1 MNEMSRSGTGTMQKP
16 EIMAPAGSKASFLAA
31 VAAGADAIYC
41 GLKSY
46 SARMAAKN
54 FSIEQLAA
62 LTRLAHAHGTKVYVT
77 LNSLLRTGE
86 LTHAGRL
93 MDELQRYVKPDA
105 LIIQDLAL
113 IELAGQIG
121 FTGGIYLSTLAN
133 VTDGAALKLI
143 RNHVGIARVVLPR
156 ELNIDEVKA
165 IARLCPN
172 DLALEVFIHGALCY
186 AVSGRCYWSSFLG
199 GRSGLRGRCVQP
211 CRRLFEQSRQP
222 RRFFS
227 CQDLSLDV
235 LAKVLLSI
243 PQVKGWKIEGRKKGP
258 HYVYYTVKAYQILR
272 DLDKNPEKRSIAKK
286 TALSFLAQSLGRAGT
301 HYNFLP
307 QRPQIPINV
316 VGQTGSGMFV
326 GKIRGSRNHPY
337 VICRMELL
345 AGDVLRI
352 GYEDETW
359 HAVQRVGKYIPPKGR
374 FHIKTSS
381 KRIPAAGTPVFL
393 TDRREKALA
402 DMLTDLDRELEKAK
416 KIHAPPSKFDLQLPE
431 YSPKK
436 SKPVELYVHRRF
448 NRSGKQVPGGLWL
461 SDEALKTMP
470 HRLISSIRWWLPPV
484 GWPAEVKAFNQL
496 LERAMGKGGH
506 HFVLNTPW
514 QIASF
519 NDRKN
524 MVLWAGPFCNVA
536 NSLAIKAI
544 AGMGF
549 AGAIVSPELE
559 QSDFLALPKHS
570 PLPLGIVISGSWP
583 LCISRTIS
591 DDIKQNKPFTSPKGE
606 QAWFAKY
613 ESNYWVFPN
622 WKLDLTVKKDKLKR
636 AGYQMF
642 VHLLEPI
649 PAAVKLKKRPG
660 LWNWEVGLK

>member
-1 MNEMSRSGTGTMQKP
+1 MSEMSRSGSGALQRP

-54 FSIEQLAA
+54 FTIEQLAA
-62 LTRLAHAHGTKVYVT
+62 LTRLAHAHATKVYVT
-77 LNSLLRTGE
+77 LNSMLRTGE

-93 MDELQRYVKPDA
+93 LEELQHNVKPDA
-105 LIIQDLAL
+105 IIIQDLAL
-113 IELAGQIG
+113 LELAGRIG
-121 FTGGIYLSTLAN
+121 FSGEIYLSTLAN
-133 VTDGAALKLI
+133 ATDGAALKLI
-143 RNHVGIARVVLPR
+143 GDLNGIARVVLPR

-165 IARLCPN
+165 IARVCPN

-211 CRRLFEQSRQP
+211 CRRLFEQSRQS

-235 LAKVLLSI
+235 LVKVLLSV
-243 PQVKGWKIEGRKKGP
+243 PQIKGWKIEGRKKGP
-258 HYVYYTVKAYQILR
+258 HYVYYTVKAYQILKNLE
-272 DLDKNPEKRSIAKK
+272 DNPEKRSVSKK
-286 TALSFLAQSLGRAGT
+286 AALGLLAQALGRTAT

-307 QRPQIPINV
+307 QRPQTPINV
-316 VGQTGSGMFV
+316 IGQTGSGLFV
-326 GKIRGSRNHPY
+326 GKIRGSRNKPY

-345 AGDVLRI
+345 AGAVLRI
-352 GYEDETW
+352 GYEDESW
-359 HAVQRVGKYIPPKGR
+359 HAVQRVGKYIPPEGR
-374 FHIKTSS
+374 FHIKASS
-381 KRIPAAGTPVFL
+381 NRMPAAGTPVFL
-393 TDRREKALA
+393 TDRREKALKN
-402 DMLTDLDRELEKAK
+402 MLTELDRELEKVEK
-416 KIHAPPSKFDLQLPE
+416 THPLPSKFFLHLPE
-431 YSPKK
+431 CTPGKC
-436 SKPVELYVHRRF
+436 KPAEIYVHRRF
-448 NRSGKQVPGGLWL
+448 NKSGKQVPVGLWL
-461 SDEALKTMP
+461 SEETLKTTP
-470 HRLISSIRWWLPPV
+470 QRLISHVRWWLPPV
-484 GWPAEVKAFNQL
+484 GWPAEEKAFNRL
-496 LERAMGKGGH
+496 LERAMGKGGR

-519 NDRKN
+519 HDRKN
-524 MVLWAGPFCNVA
+524 LVLWAGPFCNIA
-536 NSLAIKAI
+536 NPLAIKTI
-544 AGMGF
+544 AGIGF
-549 AGAIVSPELE
+549 SGAIVSPELK
-559 QSDFLALPKHS
+559 QSDFLALPQHS

-591 DDIKQNKPFTSPKGE
+591 DDIQQNKPFSSPKGE
-606 QAWFAKY
+606 QAWVVKY
-613 ESNYWVFPN
+613 DSVYWVFPN
-622 WKLDLTVKKDKLKR
+622 WKLDLTAKMDKLKR

-660 LWNWEVGLK
+660 LWNWEIGLK